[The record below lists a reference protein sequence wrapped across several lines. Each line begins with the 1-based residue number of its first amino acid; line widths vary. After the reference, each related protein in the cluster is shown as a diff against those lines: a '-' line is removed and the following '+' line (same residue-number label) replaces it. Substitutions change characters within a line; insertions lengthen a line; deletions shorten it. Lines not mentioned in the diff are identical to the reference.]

1 MGRISGKIT
10 FKEPENAPAIAPGA
24 VATIEVRDCARAC
37 GPSIKAGQVVIKN
50 PTSFPLSYEMEY
62 EDPKP
67 DSYVEYALSCRIE
80 RDGKLEFINDTRFNI
95 NGANTLDIFVIK
107 V

>member
-10 FKEPENAPAIAPGA
+10 FKEPENA
-24 VATIEVRDCARAC
+24 
-37 GPSIKAGQVVIKN
+37 
-50 PTSFPLSYEMEY
+50 
-62 EDPKP
+62 
-67 DSYVEYALSCRIE
+67 YALSCRIE

-95 NGANTLDIFVIK
+95 NGAATLDIFVIK